1 MRRFGS
7 AAPRDP
13 TEVFGQSDGQR
24 HEAGGEEERRGRRE
38 AHECAVS
45 YNLSMGD
52 VKILY
57 CTA

>member
-1 MRRFGS
+1 MPPPRRH
-7 AAPRDP
+7 R
-13 TEVFGQSDGQR
+13 R
-24 HEAGGEEERRGRRE
+24 EAGGEEEGDGGRE